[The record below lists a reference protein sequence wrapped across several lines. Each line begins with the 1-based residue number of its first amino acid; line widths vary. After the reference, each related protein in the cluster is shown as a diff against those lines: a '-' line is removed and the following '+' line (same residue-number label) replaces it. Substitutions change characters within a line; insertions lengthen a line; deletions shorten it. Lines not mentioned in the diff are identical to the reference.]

1 MSLTSPVNAQRN
13 KGNTEEWQKI
23 QSKNAINAV
32 LEQKATTKRDSQIQ
46 SNIPG
51 SDESSEYKNQW
62 NSVKREKR
70 NTTNLIKKNNSR
82 AIDTNM
88 EDIYEQIVRT
98 SKVKVVKIS
107 KMSLQDV
114 VGLLMKKPSNHN
126 CN

>member
-13 KGNTEEWQKI
+13 KGKTEEWQKI

>member
-13 KGNTEEWQKI
+13 KGITEEWQKI

-51 SDESSEYKNQW
+51 SEESSEYKNQW

-82 AIDTNM
+82 AIDTNI